1 MTADRANFLCVD
13 SDPALVHTLK
23 RMNLAQ
29 GSMSVRQP
37 LKPRFIF
44 PRESQGRRQKKFFKE
59 YKMNA
64 VFFPRHCSGKGA
76 VKDIAA
82 FNDAGDCIESWGIR
96 RILSGRL
103 FGFALGGVLVAFPL
117 TAGVLAFGTIGTSIV
132 DAIECAVIA
141 GGFGALAAAFY
152 DQGAVRGSTMQFER
166 KLTAGVRLPADAN
179 RQHR

>member
-1 MTADRANFLCVD
+1 
-13 SDPALVHTLK
+13 
-23 RMNLAQ
+23 
-29 GSMSVRQP
+29 MSVRQP
-37 LKPRFIF
+37 LKPRFTF

-64 VFFPRHCSGKGA
+64 VSLPLHCSGKGA

-96 RILSGRL
+96 WILSGRL
-103 FGFALGGVLVAFPL
+103 FGFALGGVLVAVPL
-117 TAGVLAFGTIGTSIV
+117 TAGVLVFGTIGTSIV

-152 DQGAVRGSTMQFER
+152 DQGAVRGSIMQFER
-166 KLTAGVRLPADAN
+166 KLAAGRAACPQTPIGTPLIFSQETQARLNMSDTRENSSIVP
-179 RQHR
+179 